1 MAARKREA
9 KRRNWPMYLNQNGA
23 GYFYWRDPD
32 TKKSHGL
39 GRDQEHAFKEA
50 RAANLAVE
58 QRRGNVSL
66 AQKILTPEEKTLDVW
81 MGEYEEIYIKT
92 RNTTTAT
99 IKTVQAGMRAVR
111 SSAFL
116 KKTLRSI
123 ETRDVAGFIDK
134 AATDRGPQMAKL
146 IRKTLLDIFREA
158 EIKGHIEKGKN
169 PVSVTR
175 VPDFEVERSR
185 LTWEQFQ
192 KILKAAEAFDPWVA
206 RSLELAL
213 LSAQRRED
221 VACMTFDDVREGFLF
236 VDQSKTKVKLRI
248 PVAVRLD
255 VIGLSLEDVIRRCR
269 NTTVSKW
276 LIHHDRRL
284 VKKKAGDP
292 VGSAALTQTFQKV
305 REAAEITWEDGKT
318 APSYH
323 EVRSL
328 AARLY
333 TEQYGADFAQSI
345 LGHKTADMTDL
356 YRDMRGAE
364 WTEVKLTGAKL

>member
-1 MAARKREA
+1 
-9 KRRNWPMYLNQNGA
+9 MYLNQNGA

-39 GRDQEHAFKEA
+39 GRDQARAFAEA
-50 RAANLAVE
+50 RAANLAIE
-58 QRRGNVSL
+58 QRRGNISL
-66 AQKILTPEEKTLDVW
+66 AQKILTPEDKTLDVW

-92 RNTTTAT
+92 RNATPAT
-99 IKTVQAGMRAVR
+99 IKTVQAGMRAIR
-111 SSAFL
+111 TGAFL
-116 KKTLRSI
+116 KKNLRAI
-123 ETRDVAGFIDK
+123 ETRDVAEFIDK
-134 AATDRGPQMAKL
+134 STVGRGPQMAKL

-158 EIKGHIEKGKN
+158 EIKGYIEKGKN

-175 VPDFEVERSR
+175 VPDFEIERSR

-192 KILKAAEAFDPWVA
+192 KIHEAADAFDPWVA

-213 LSAQRRED
+213 LTAQRRED
-221 VACMTFDDVREGFLF
+221 IASMTFDDVRDGFLF
-236 VDQSKTKVKLRI
+236 VEQSKTKVRLRI
-248 PVAVRLD
+248 PLAVRLN

-269 NTTVSKW
+269 DDTVSKW

-284 VKKKAGDP
+284 VKRKPGDR
-292 VGSAALTQTFQKV
+292 VGSESLTQAFQKV
-305 REAAEITWEDGKT
+305 REAAKITWEEGRT

-333 TEQYGADFAQSI
+333 TDQYGPDFAQSI
-345 LGHKTADMTDL
+345 LGHKRAQMTDM

-364 WTEVKLTGAKL
+364 WTEVKLTGTKL

>member
-9 KRRNWPMYLNQNGA
+9 KRRNWPQYLNQNGA

-39 GRDQEHAFKEA
+39 GRDQEKAFQEA
-50 RAANLAVE
+50 RSANLAVA
-58 QRRGNVSL
+58 QRRGNTSL
-66 AQKILTPEEKTLDVW
+66 AQKLLAPDARTLDTW
-81 MGEYEEIYIKT
+81 MSEYETIYMET
-92 RNTTTAT
+92 RNVSAAT
-99 IKTVQAGMRAVR
+99 IKTVRAGMRAVR
-111 SSAFL
+111 ASAFL
-116 KKTLRSI
+116 KKNLRDI
-123 ETRDVAGFIDK
+123 ETREIADFIDK
-134 AATDRGPQMAKL
+134 SAESRGPQMAKL
-146 IRKTLLDIFREA
+146 IRKTLVDIFREA

-169 PVSVTR
+169 PVTVTR

-192 KILKAAEAFDPWVA
+192 KIHKAAEAFDPWVA

-221 VACMTFDDVREGFLF
+221 VANMTFDDIKDGFLF
-236 VDQSKTKVKLRI
+236 VEQSKTKVKLRI
-248 PVAVRLD
+248 PLTVRLD
-255 VIGLSLEDVIRRCR
+255 VIGLSLEDVVRRCR
-269 NTTVSKW
+269 NATVSKW
-276 LIHHDRRL
+276 LIHHDRRQI
-284 VKKKAGDP
+284 KKKAGDP
-292 VGSAALTQTFQKV
+292 VGSPAITQLFKRV
-305 REAAEITWEDGKT
+305 REAAEITWEEGRT

-333 TEQYGADFAQSI
+333 TEQYGADFAQAI
-345 LGHKTADMTDL
+345 LGHKSADMTDM

-364 WTEVKLTGAKL
+364 WTEVKLTGVKL